1 MPAETS
7 AGILLYRRRAGALEV
22 FLVHPGGPF
31 WARRDLGAWTVPKGA
46 PLAGESLVEAARR
59 EFNEETGFSAEG
71 ELLPL
76 GHVRQKAGKIVHAW
90 ALEGDADPAALKSNT
105 FQVEWP
111 RGSGRLREYPE
122 ADRGGWFPM
131 PEARARILP
140 SQSPLLDALLDRLS
154 NTDGR

>member
-1 MPAETS
+1 MAAEIS
-7 AGILLYRRRAGALEV
+7 AGILLYRRGDGGLEV

-46 PLAGESLVEAARR
+46 PLDGETLVEAARR

-71 ELLPL
+71 ELVAL
-76 GHVRQKAGKIVHAW
+76 GHVRQKAGKIVHVW
-90 ALEGDADPAALKSNT
+90 ALEGDADPGELRSNT

-122 ADRGGWFPM
+122 ADRGGWFTVE
-131 PEARARILP
+131 EARERILP
-140 SQSPLLDALLDRLS
+140 SQSPILEQLLDRVS
-154 NTDGR
+154 DR